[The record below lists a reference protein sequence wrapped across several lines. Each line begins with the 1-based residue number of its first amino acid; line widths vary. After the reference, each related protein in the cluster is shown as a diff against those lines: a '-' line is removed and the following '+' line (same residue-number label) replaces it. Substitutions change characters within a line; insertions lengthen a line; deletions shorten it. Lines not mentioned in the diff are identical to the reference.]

1 MRQASRFLSGAH
13 GQAGSTGSA
22 EELQRCIKE
31 PNAGI
36 LLHMEKDRATLFSM
50 WRVESLLDDAGAPYD
65 RRAALY
71 DRLVRSRIYNQLA
84 WGTTPDDYT
93 HFAASAF
100 ASSTGPLLEAAAG
113 SAAATAELHANSQRP
128 AVLVDRSHAML
139 ERAARRIAA
148 TRNGQEVPA
157 HIRFV
162 QGDLFALPLPS
173 HEFTTILGL
182 GLTHLFDD
190 LPGLVGALRKRLTPG
205 GQLYLAGLV
214 AETRRGRWYLETLHR
229 AGEVAVPRT
238 AEELKAAL
246 DGPTAFHRTGCM
258 AYATLAG

>member
-1 MRQASRFLSGAH
+1 MRCLNVRHGASL
-13 GQAGSTGSA
+13 
-22 EELQRCIKE
+22 
-31 PNAGI
+31 
-36 LLHMEKDRATLFSM
+36 
-50 WRVESLLDDAGAPYD
+50 
-65 RRAALY
+65 
-71 DRLVRSRIYNQLA
+71 
-84 WGTTPDDYT
+84 
-93 HFAASAF
+93 
-100 ASSTGPLLEAAAG
+100 
-113 SAAATAELHANSQRP
+113 RP
-128 AVLVDRSHAML
+128 ATVRRSLRTSAL
-139 ERAARRIAA
+139 CRAISS
-148 TRNGQEVPA
+148 
-157 HIRFV
+157 H
-162 QGDLFALPLPS
+162 LPLPS

-190 LPGLVGALRKRLTPG
+190 LPGLVGALRKRLAPG